1 MGGGFRKVAALTG
14 VCVGAVLTLS
24 ACGRGPASIPAR
36 DHGADIGAASSPA
49 GSPGASSQDRADADL
64 RVATTRDD
72 PRDAPIPLI
81 NGKPMWAANKRHTA
95 EENARYQFSRDG
107 ADFGARDVDDFVAKA
122 HAFVDRPPSGAET
135 LTRHNGDK
143 LIYDAKANVFAV
155 VSRDGAPRTMF
166 KPRDGGAYW
175 AEQKQRAAEDASGG
189 GGQGDR
195 RYGSY
200 RSHRSS
206 GADDQG

>member
-1 MGGGFRKVAALTG
+1 MGGGFRRVAVWTG
-14 VCVGAVLTLS
+14 VCASALLALS
-24 ACGRGPASIPAR
+24 ACDRGPASIPAR
-36 DHGADIGAASSPA
+36 DHGANLGAASSPTGPSGA
-49 GSPGASSQDRADADL
+49 GSDRADADL

-72 PRDAPIPLI
+72 PRDAPIPLV

-107 ADFGARDVDDFVAKA
+107 ADFGARDLDDFVAKA
-122 HAFVDRPPSGAET
+122 HAFVDKPPGGAET
-135 LTRHNGDK
+135 LTRRNGDK

-155 VSRDGAPRTMF
+155 VSREGAPRTMF

-189 GGQGDR
+189 GSQGDR
-195 RYGSY
+195 RYGSSHGR
-200 RSHRSS
+200 RS
-206 GADDQG
+206 AKDDDQG

>member
-1 MGGGFRKVAALTG
+1 MGGGFRRVAAWAG
-14 VCVGAVLTLS
+14 VCVGALLALS
-24 ACGRGPASIPAR
+24 ACGKGPASIPAR
-36 DHGADIGAASSPA
+36 DHGADLGAAS
-49 GSPGASSQDRADADL
+49 SPGASSQDHADADL

-72 PRDAPIPLI
+72 PRDAPIPLV

-107 ADFGARDVDDFVAKA
+107 ADFGARDLDDFVAKA
-122 HAFVDRPPSGAET
+122 HAFVDKPPTGAET

-155 VSRDGAPRTMF
+155 VSREGAPRTMF
-166 KPRDGGAYW
+166 KPRDGAAYW
-175 AEQKQRAAEDASGG
+175 AEQKQRAAEDASGD

-195 RYGSY
+195 RYGSS

-206 GADDQG
+206 RDDDNG